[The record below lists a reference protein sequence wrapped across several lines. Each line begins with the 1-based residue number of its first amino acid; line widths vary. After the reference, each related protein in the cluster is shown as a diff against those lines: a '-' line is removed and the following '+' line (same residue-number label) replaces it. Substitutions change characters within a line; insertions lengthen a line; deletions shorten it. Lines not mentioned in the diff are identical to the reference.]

1 MTSDDELAAVIGH
14 EIGHVEKRHTVH
26 QLEKQMALS
35 FLSILAGAAAGDPG
49 AGIALAT
56 TASQALMAGYSRADE
71 READQEGFRMCN
83 EAGYNPYGIYV
94 TMAKLDDM
102 SKEMGNPG
110 YGLFSSHPEPE
121 VRMAKA
127 LQWVKPLHIG
137 AAVTVNAEG
146 SATVSQNGWSY
157 TITETAGYDKPGLP
171 GLSDGRSPVPVPE
184 AGALMSPIF
193 SPWTGTTGPM
203 CIMKISAS
211 SGCIPRITSRMA
223 GLGNWPGRLPESSR
237 TGPGR

>member
-94 TMAKLDDM
+94 TMAKARTICPRKWGIRATAC
-102 SKEMGNPG
+102 SPPTRNRKSGWP
-110 YGLFSSHPEPE
+110 
-121 VRMAKA
+121 
-127 LQWVKPLHIG
+127 KP
-137 AAVTVNAEG
+137 
-146 SATVSQNGWSY
+146 
-157 TITETAGYDKPGLP
+157 
-171 GLSDGRSPVPVPE
+171 
-184 AGALMSPIF
+184 
-193 SPWTGTTGPM
+193 
-203 CIMKISAS
+203 S
-211 SGCIPRITSRMA
+211 SG
-223 GLGNWPGRLPESSR
+223 
-237 TGPGR
+237 